1 MGIVFRALGALEVHS
16 PPQEHLA
23 LLLAG
28 VKFQVLEHEA
38 GRPLRLL
45 MQVRSLRTPNTAVC
59 GQIPFLIP

>member
-1 MGIVFRALGALEVHS
+1 MGVVFWALGALEVHC

-23 LLLAG
+23 LLVAG

-45 MQVRSLRTPNTAVC
+45 MQVRPLHTPNTAVC
-59 GQIPFLIP
+59 GQIPLLTP